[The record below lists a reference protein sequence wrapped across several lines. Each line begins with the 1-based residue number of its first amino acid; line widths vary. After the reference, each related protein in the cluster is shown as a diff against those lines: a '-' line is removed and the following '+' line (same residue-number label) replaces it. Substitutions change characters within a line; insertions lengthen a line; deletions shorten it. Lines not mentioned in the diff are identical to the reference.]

1 MEKTPNFTPEQE
13 AAIRQAAPLNKAK
26 AEALALQMGKKPKS
40 IIAKAVT
47 MKVPYDKQKPVTKT
61 GEPIERKEQLVAKI
75 AAYTGDANLDGLE
88 KASKPALQAVLAALA
103 VHNE

>member
-13 AAIRQAAPLNKAK
+13 AAIREAAPLNKAK

-61 GEPIERKEQLVAKI
+61 GEPVIRKEDLVAKI
-75 AAYTGDANLDGLE
+75 AAYTGGDLDGLE